1 MANPAP
7 SSGARNESKDLSD
20 LRITINIIRDFLTLV
35 ELLDT
40 LPNMSKVPYDVTR
53 SLYQSVSK
61 GRDIHMLGRELEGFF
76 GPPKKEPGKPL
87 PKMLRFHPTIKY
99 LDGIRDEQALYI
111 KKTKNGFFYGAL
123 WPWFKTP
130 ENITVHL
137 GYIGNK
143 MSGKDFDKL
152 NKTVKTRLLNEKI
165 FDELAAGEG
174 GRIHGI
180 SLASFLQMGQLEKVS
195 CSLEVKTAGAGGYLH
210 LYNGELCDAKTGNLS
225 GKSAAYEVISWD
237 NTEIDLRDLGGKKKN
252 EINQPLVQVLSE
264 ALRLRKSKKNKPG
277 VSAAAAGLA
286 ARGPTDDR
294 YKALRDAQA
303 SKDRR
308 LMPVILGTLLA
319 LMIIGA
325 GAVFGMRFVKTWQ
338 LKKEYQAVLTQ
349 VAGIQDPEEIAALL
363 QEFADSHEYTDQAD
377 DAMTRIRKIYAG
389 VEDHEYRLVLERVA
403 RLPIDEKY
411 EETASEIY
419 DQYLMEYPDSE
430 HYNDIQVKLSEIP
443 IVIDDVDFQKV
454 QKVAE
459 QDYDNRIAAYL
470 DYMVKH
476 PNGRHKSKVESFVA
490 EMSEEYY
497 DHLLTEVP
505 RCDREENW
513 DRCLLLCDNFLGYFR
528 NHHRAYEIE
537 ALKGVLID
545 KKEVA
550 ALMQTV
556 KELGDRFELAK
567 MVLTEYLEENP
578 YSSQAEKVK
587 EQLTK
592 IRRNLAITHEW
603 EQALAYSQD
612 NRYPYRDR
620 IGYLTRYIQQNP
632 SGRYTDEAKQVLV
645 QLQQENRTR
654 YNELIK
660 AEQAQQAEQL
670 AEEKARL
677 QKVRNRLV
685 AQIRQAGGRFAA
697 NDNDTFIDTRTNLTW
712 CLLDSSVMLNQ
723 CQNFNDAQQYVKN
736 LNTGGYTDW
745 RLPYG
750 NELAGLY
757 KNEPYFPG
765 DSSPWYWTAEVFV
778 KGYRKQ
784 VMAVTSVR
792 ELGHNRLKKNLNQCG
807 AVRAVRP

>member
-1 MANPAP
+1 MTTPAP
-7 SSGARNESKDLSD
+7 RPAVRNESKDLSD

-61 GRDIHMLGRELEGFF
+61 GRDIHALGRELEGFF
-76 GPPKKEPGKPL
+76 GPAKKEAGKPL
-87 PKMLRFHPTIKY
+87 PKMLRFHPAIKY

-143 MSGKDFDKL
+143 MSGKDFDRL

-165 FDELAAGEG
+165 FDELSAGEG

-225 GKSAAYEVISWD
+225 GRPAAYEVISWD
-237 NTEIDLRDLGGKKKN
+237 NTEIELRDLGGKKKN
-252 EINQPLVQVLSE
+252 EIKQPLVEVLSE
-264 ALRLRKSKKNKPG
+264 ALRLRKSKKDKPG

-286 ARGPTDDR
+286 ARGPADDR

-308 LMPVILGTLLA
+308 LLPVILGTLLA
-319 LMIIGA
+319 LLVIGA
-325 GAVFGMRFVKTWQ
+325 GVIFGVRFLKSWQ
-338 LKKEYQAVLTQ
+338 LKKEYSSVLAQ
-349 VAGIQDPEEIAALL
+349 VEQVEDTEEKALL
-363 QEFADSHEYTDQAD
+363 LQAFIDSHEYSDQAD
-377 DAMTRIRKIYAG
+377 DALARMRKFYAA
-389 VEDHEYRLVLERVA
+389 EESREYRLVLERVA
-403 RLPIDEKY
+403 RLPLDEKY
-411 EETASEIY
+411 EEAASEIY
-419 DQYLMEYPDSE
+419 NQYLEEYPDSE
-430 HYNDIQVKLSEIP
+430 HYNTIQVKIAEIP
-443 IVIDDVDFQKV
+443 DVIDDVDFKQVKRA
-454 QKVAE
+454 AE
-459 QDYDNRIAAYL
+459 MDYDNRIAAYL
-470 DYMVKH
+470 EYMVKH
-476 PNGRHKSKVESFVA
+476 PNGKHKSEVESFVA

-497 DHLLTEVP
+497 THLLTEVP
-505 RCDREENW
+505 RCDREESW
-513 DRCLLLCDNFLGYFR
+513 DRCLLLCDNFLKYFE
-528 NHHRAYEIE
+528 NHHRAYEINQ
-537 ALKGVLID
+537 LKSVLQD

-550 ALMQTV
+550 ALMETV

-567 MVLTEYLEENP
+567 KVLTDYLEENP
-578 YSSQAEKVK
+578 YSTQAGKVQEK
-587 EQLTK
+587 LTA

-612 NRYPYRDR
+612 SRYPYQDR
-620 IGYLTRYIQQNP
+620 IIHLTRYIQQNP
-632 SGRYTDEAKQVLV
+632 SGRFTGEAKQVLV

-654 YNELIK
+654 YNELIE
-660 AEQAQQAEQL
+660 AEQAQQASEL
-670 AEEKARL
+670 AMERNRI
-677 QKVRNRLV
+677 QKVRDKLI
-685 AQIRQAGGRFAA
+685 AQIRQSGNRFAT
-697 NDNDTFIDTRTNLTW
+697 NGNDTFIDTRTNLTW
-712 CLLDSSVMLNQ
+712 CLLDSSVITKK
-723 CQNFNDAQQYVKN
+723 CQSFSDAQEYVDN
-736 LNTGGYTDW
+736 LNTGGYKDW
-745 RLPYG
+745 RLPYS

-757 KNEPYFPG
+757 KNEPFFPG
-765 DSSPWYWTAEVFV
+765 DSAPWYWTAEVFV

-784 VMAVTSVR
+784 AMTVTTVR
-792 ELGHNRLKKNLNQCG
+792 ELGHRGLKKNLNHCG